1 VARFDLNEVTVDMD
15 KQSIK
20 QQARRTALDA
30 QAKRRARH
38 AEREKRLE
46 RLAVQVL
53 VAVRERDQQVAL
65 IERRAGDALAQMS
78 SEGLAVRDLVEWCGD
93 ELTAREVTRMR
104 RLAMSHPGGGD
115 ERQGADRAGT
125 GESLD
130 DSRPVE

>member
-1 VARFDLNEVTVDMD
+1 MD

-30 QAKRRARH
+30 QAKRRARQ

-53 VAVRERDQQVAL
+53 VAVRERDEQVAL
-65 IERRAGDALAQMS
+65 IERRAGHALAQMS

-93 ELTAREVTRMR
+93 ELTAREVTRLR
-104 RLAMSHPGGGD
+104 RLAMSYPGGGG

-125 GESLD
+125 GEPSD